1 MSNGDGLLESIIG
14 KQSTDLIDQK
24 KTQAAVK
31 EAGELSPDQELGIS
45 HVGLNNDVISE
56 PIPGFATAPS
66 EKVISNN
73 SNAWIVLG
81 RDRPS
86 NVASGYGGQGSTGA
100 SSIDLVVGRRPL
112 NPNLQ
117 VDPNF
122 ISDAARIHISQRTDV
137 DTNFGLV
144 KGSVGKVE
152 GRSAIGMK
160 ADEIRLV
167 ARGGI
172 KIVTEGRGTF
182 NSQDGK
188 IGSTVGIDL
197 IAGNDD
203 GDMGFFQAAAA
214 SLGLGGTIAPS
225 NEFLQPIP
233 KGYELANALEEIVD
247 MLDDVAA
254 MLAETTNGLIKTN
267 IALSSHIHPVFI
279 GPVTAPPTPNTLAT
293 LMYVNTML
301 GIKAV
306 LPMYVHRANVKTFK
320 FQALTEA
327 GASWICSRH
336 NKTN

>member
-31 EAGELSPDQELGIS
+31 EAGELSPDQELGVS
-45 HVGLNNDVISE
+45 YVGLNNDVISE

-112 NPNLQ
+112 DPELQ

-122 ISDAARIHISQRTDV
+122 IADAARIHISQRTDV

-188 IGSTVGIDL
+188 ITSTVGIDL
-197 IAGNDD
+197 IAGNDE
-203 GDMGFFQAAAA
+203 GGMGPLLDFRATDPEV
-214 SLGLGGTIAPS
+214 GIAPS
-225 NEFLQPIP
+225 YKFLQPIP
-233 KGYELANALEEIVD
+233 KGYDLANALEEIVD

-267 IALSSHIHPVFI
+267 IALSAHYHPVFI
-279 GPVTAPPTPNTLAT
+279 GPITAPPMADTLLA
-293 LMYVNTML
+293 LSSINTML

-306 LPMYVHRANVKTFK
+306 LPMYSHRINVKTFK
-320 FQALTEA
+320 IQALTEA

>member
-1 MSNGDGLLESIIG
+1 MSNGDGLLETLIG
-14 KQSTDLIDQK
+14 KQSTPLQDQEK
-24 KTQAAVK
+24 NPAAVK
-31 EAGELSPDQELGIS
+31 EAGELSPDQELGVS

-182 NSQDGK
+182 NSQGGK

-203 GDMGFFQAAAA
+203 SFMGPLLDFRP
-214 SLGLGGTIAPS
+214 GGAIAPS
-225 NEFLQPIP
+225 HELLQPNP
-233 KGYELANALEEIVD
+233 KEYDLANALEEIVD

-267 IALSSHIHPVFI
+267 IALSAHYHPVFI
-279 GPVTAPPTPNTLAT
+279 GPITAPPMVDTLLA
-293 LMYVNTML
+293 LSSINTML

-306 LPMYVHRANVKTFK
+306 LPMYSHRINVKTFK

-327 GASWICSRH
+327 GSSWICSRY

>member
-1 MSNGDGLLESIIG
+1 MSNGDGSPLDPIVG
-14 KQSTDLIDQK
+14 PQSTPLQDLE

-31 EAGELSPDQELGIS
+31 EAGELSPDQVLGVS
-45 HVGLNNDVISE
+45 YVGLNNDIISE
-56 PIPGFATAPS
+56 PIPSFDVAPC

-112 NPNLQ
+112 KPDLE

-160 ADEIRLV
+160 ADEIRIV

-172 KIVTEGRGTF
+172 KIITEGRGTF
-182 NSQDGK
+182 NAQDGK
-188 IGSTVGIDL
+188 ITSTVGIDL

-203 GDMGFFQAAAA
+203 GPMGPLLDFRTP
-214 SLGLGGTIAPS
+214 GTIAPS

-233 KGYELANALEEIVD
+233 KGYDLANALEEIVD

-254 MLAETTNGLIKTN
+254 MVAETTNGLIKTN
-267 IALSSHIHPVFI
+267 IALSAHYHPVFI
-279 GPVTAPPTPNTLAT
+279 GPITAPPVVGTLLA
-293 LMYVNTML
+293 LSSINTML

-327 GASWICSRH
+327 GAFWICSRH

>member
-1 MSNGDGLLESIIG
+1 MSNGGPLEPIVG
-14 KQSTDLIDQK
+14 KLTTSLQDRE
-24 KTQAAVK
+24 KTRAAVK
-31 EAGELSPDQELGIS
+31 EAGALSPDQELGVS
-45 HVGLNNDVISE
+45 YVGLNNDVISE
-56 PIPGFATAPS
+56 PIPGFDVAPC

-100 SSIDLVVGRRPL
+100 SSIDLVVGRKPL
-112 NPNLQ
+112 DPENE

-122 ISDAARIHISQRTDV
+122 ITDAARIHISQRTDV

-172 KIVTEGRGTF
+172 KIITEGRGTF
-182 NSQDGK
+182 NAQDGK

-203 GDMGFFQAAAA
+203 SDMSFMGPLLDFRA
-214 SLGLGGTIAPS
+214 GGTIAPS

-233 KGYELANALEEIVD
+233 KGYDLANALEEIVD